1 MQEAWAMPGTPGP
14 GRTPRK
20 SEGGFT
26 LIELMIVV
34 AIIGVLAAIA
44 IPRYQNYVAKSKQA
58 EADEI
63 FSAIYTSEILYQ
75 SQYGT
80 YANSEAA
87 MGIDL
92 TGRRYYSVT
101 TFTNVTDATYTA
113 TITAQLDN
121 DPTLDTW
128 VMTQAMPEG
137 VNTCNDIDDQGPD
150 C

>member
-1 MQEAWAMPGTPGP
+1 MHKAWAFPGAAGP
-14 GRTPRK
+14 DGNRPR
-20 SEGGFT
+20 SERGFT

-34 AIIGVLAAIA
+34 AIIGVLAAVA
-44 IPRYQNYVAKSKQA
+44 IPKYQNYVAKSKQV

-80 YANSEAA
+80 YAGSEAA
-87 MGIDL
+87 MGIDM
-92 TGRRYYSVT
+92 TGRRYYSVA
-101 TFTNVTDATYTA
+101 TFTNVTDFTYTA

-121 DPTLDTW
+121 DASQDTW
-128 VMTQAMPEG
+128 VMTQAQPEG
-137 VNTCNDIDDQGPD
+137 VNTCNDINDQGAG